1 MKKSTIGWLLGLQLT
16 TSISMAMVF
25 SLAPTVTARY
35 GIDPAYATYLNL
47 GFVGA
52 GLLSPVFGVWA
63 DHQGTKKVLLIGLF
77 WFAFSH
83 LFTGFAPSAITYV
96 LGRMAIGLGYYAV
109 YGLIVSYL
117 SKSVDSSHMG
127 RISAGLKLAF
137 AVGVTIAPILSG
149 LMVEW
154 IGFEG
159 LYLSLGGVSLIIGLN
174 LLSAPNSGHDPVE
187 RFTWDQLRSL
197 LSDPS
202 VRRYLWLALGVGLP
216 GVSFFNYFSVFLA
229 QSGYSQLAVSNAYT
243 WAGLGAI
250 TSAFVILWMSQRWGM
265 TRLLSISLMASA
277 LVTLPMLSLNP
288 MWIIALS
295 ILFSLAYD
303 TTVGLAFPVLALR
316 FRKAS
321 GSVIMLMTLINAVLG
336 LIINLSGPFLYQAF
350 GFRIL
355 LILACFGAVSGW
367 LALRQAVKGV

>member
-1 MKKSTIGWLLGLQLT
+1 MGLQLI

-25 SLAPTVTARY
+25 SLAPAVTARY

-52 GLLSPVFGVWA
+52 GLLSPLFGVWA
-63 DHQGTKKVLLIGLF
+63 DHQGTKKVLLLGLF
-77 WFAFSH
+77 WFALSH
-83 LFTGFAPSAITYV
+83 LATAFAPTAITYV
-96 LGRMAIGLGYYAV
+96 LGRLAIGLGYYAV

-117 SKSVDSSHMG
+117 SKSVEHVHMG
-127 RISAGLKLAF
+127 TVSAGLKLAF
-137 AVGVTIAPILSG
+137 ALGVTIAPIFSG

-154 IGFEG
+154 VGFEG
-159 LYLSLGGVSLIIGLN
+159 LYLSLGSVSLIIGLN
-174 LLSAPNSGHDPVE
+174 LLHAPNSGHDPDE
-187 RFTWDQLRSL
+187 RFTLDQLWSL
-197 LSDPS
+197 LKDPA
-202 VRRYLWLALGVGLP
+202 VRRYLLLALGVGLP

-229 QSGYSQLAVSNAYT
+229 QSGYTQIAISNAYT

-250 TSAFVILWMSQRWGM
+250 ASAFVIMWLSQRWGM
-265 TRLLSISLMASA
+265 TRLLSISLLASA
-277 LVTLPMLSLNP
+277 LVILPMLSLNP
-288 MWIIALS
+288 VWIIALS

-336 LIINLSGPFLYQAF
+336 LIINLSGPFLYQTF
-350 GFRIL
+350 GFSVL
-355 LILACFGAVSGW
+355 LALAFLGAVSGW

>member
-1 MKKSTIGWLLGLQLT
+1 MKKSIIGWLLGLQLL

-52 GLLSPVFGVWA
+52 GLLSPIFGVWA
-63 DHQGTKKVLLIGLF
+63 DHQGTKKVLLLGVF
-77 WFAFSH
+77 WFALSH
-83 LFTGFAPSAITYV
+83 GFTAFAPTAITYV
-96 LGRMAIGLGYYAV
+96 LGRLSIGLGYYAV

-117 SKSVDSSHMG
+117 AKSVDHAHMG
-127 RISAGLKLAF
+127 KVSAGLKLAF
-137 AVGVTIAPILSG
+137 AIGVTVAPILSG

-159 LYLSLGGVSLIIGLN
+159 LYLSIGGLGLLIGVN
-174 LLSAPNSGHDPVE
+174 LLSAPNSGHDPDE
-187 RFTWDQLRSL
+187 RFTWSQLKAL
-197 LSDPS
+197 ISDPS
-202 VRRYLWLALGVGLP
+202 VKRYLLLALGVGLP

-229 QSGYSQLAVSNAYT
+229 QSGYTQLAISNAYT

-250 TSAFVILWMSQRWGM
+250 ASAFVILWLSQRYGM
-265 TRLLSISLMASA
+265 TRLLGISLFASGVV
-277 LVTLPMLSLNP
+277 LIPMLSLNP
-288 MWIIALS
+288 LWIIALS

-316 FRKAS
+316 FRSAS
-321 GSVIMLMTLINAVLG
+321 GSVIMLMTLINALIG
-336 LIINLSGPFLYQAF
+336 LIINVSGPFLYQTL
-350 GFRIL
+350 GFRSL
-355 LILACFGAVSGW
+355 LLMAMMGAFSGW